1 MVDTEVSKSSA
12 LRLAGSSPALGTTI
26 KSLFMKFQ
34 LDNLITEYESL
45 EIELADPTIY
55 ADLRRLKS
63 TNQKKKSLEK
73 TVILYQDYKRIY
85 ANYEE
90 AKTLVTN
97 EKDPDMLEM
106 MKSEIAQAEK
116 RIPELEEALKIALL
130 PTDPNDEKNII
141 LEIRAWAWG
150 DEAWLFAHELAEAYK
165 NFAKK
170 EWYSLEVMSETWND
184 AGGYKEVIFKIDGAW
199 AYSRFKFESWVHR
212 VQRIPATEKNG
223 RVHTSTT
230 TVAVLPEAEDVDVT
244 IREEDLEIMACR
256 ASGAGGQHVNKT
268 NSAIRVVHMPT
279 GLVAECQ
286 NERSQLQN
294 KLTAISVLKSRILAM
309 EEEKK
314 LSAEWAARLAQV
326 GSGDRS
332 EKIRTYN
339 FPQDRITDHRINA
352 NFSNLPVI
360 MTGDLSDIID
370 ALAIADQTAK
380 LEAAAWI

>member
-1 MVDTEVSKSSA
+1 
-12 LRLAGSSPALGTTI
+12 
-26 KSLFMKFQ
+26 MKFQ
-34 LDNLITEYESL
+34 LDNLITEYVSL
-45 EIELADPTIY
+45 ESELADPTIY
-55 ADLRRLKS
+55 ADLKRLKS
-63 TNQKKKSLEK
+63 VNQKKKSLEK
-73 TVILYQDYKRIY
+73 TVMLYKDYKRIY

-106 MKSEIAQAEK
+106 MKSEIADAEK
-116 RIPELEEALKIALL
+116 AIPELEEALKFALL

-141 LEIRAWAWG
+141 LEIRAGAWG

-170 EWYSLEVMSETWND
+170 EGYSIEVMSETWND
-184 AGGYKEVIFKIDGAW
+184 AGGYKEVIFKVDGAW

-244 IREEDLEIMACR
+244 IREEDLEISACR

-268 NSAIRVVHMPT
+268 NSAIRVVHIPT

-294 KLTAISVLKSRILAM
+294 KLTAIAVLKSRIFAM

-314 LSAEWAARLAQV
+314 FAAEWAARLAQV

-360 MTGDLSDIID
+360 MTGDLAEIID

-380 LEAAAWI
+380 LEAAAGNIE